1 MQSQCAIKPNRNTLL
16 TNYLQLLFPMSDQ
29 TVLATLSMVAFSVV
43 VIHGRDCNHAQQ
55 IQGKVETG
63 PTAPYRILGSQYP
76 PGVRQCIST
85 PSFLVWSGLQQPK
98 CSHGSCYADGEGF
111 WPRTGCVIT
120 FSEKYN
126 NTFIKTLLV
135 AKPHGIEMKDI
146 EYLQW
151 AKERQKEIKN
161 SWTFVQQ
168 VSKFSC

>member
-76 PGVRQCIST
+76 PGGQTVYINSLLPGLVRSAATKVLPWIMLC
-85 PSFLVWSGLQQPK
+85 
-98 CSHGSCYADGEGF
+98 
-111 WPRTGCVIT
+111 
-120 FSEKYN
+120 
-126 NTFIKTLLV
+126 
-135 AKPHGIEMKDI
+135 
-146 EYLQW
+146 
-151 AKERQKEIKN
+151 
-161 SWTFVQQ
+161 
-168 VSKFSC
+168 

>member
-76 PGVRQCIST
+76 PRRSDSVYQLP
-85 PSFLVWSGLQQPK
+85 PSWSGQV
-98 CSHGSCYADGEGF
+98 CSNQSAPMDHAMLMVKDSDLGPAVLLPSL
-111 WPRTGCVIT
+111 RSIT
-120 FSEKYN
+120 THS
-126 NTFIKTLLV
+126 
-135 AKPHGIEMKDI
+135 
-146 EYLQW
+146 
-151 AKERQKEIKN
+151 
-161 SWTFVQQ
+161 
-168 VSKFSC
+168 SKHFL